1 MTAVLTRP
9 GVDAWRW
16 PDVAAVPRVPVKAA
30 IAAALLRRVRE
41 RLGIGDDLLVVHRP
55 DDFCRRLGAGGLI
68 GFGESYQAGDWD
80 SADLPAL
87 VGLLA
92 AHVGDLVP
100 RKLQWI
106 RRFHSRRMPQTEI
119 GSVANAGHNI
129 ARHYDLSNELFG
141 SFLDETR
148 TYSSALF
155 DSVAPAW
162 ENLATAQ
169 RRKIDRLLDLTGVG
183 RGTRVLEI
191 GTGWGELALRAAQRG
206 ARVDTVTL
214 SSEQRA
220 LVLQRARAA
229 GLDDRISVQLKDYR
243 KIEGR
248 RSYDVILSVEMIEAV
263 GEAYWPDYFSA
274 LRRLITPTGRI
285 GLQSITMDHQRMLAT
300 RHTYTWI
307 QKYVFPGG
315 LIPSPEVIEGSGLR
329 VLDRLDFGGDY
340 AHTLRLWRRRF
351 ASSFEGLRPLGFD
364 DTFRRTWELYL
375 AYSEAGFASGYLNV
389 HQYILGA
396 PQ

>member
-1 MTAVLTRP
+1 
-9 GVDAWRW
+9 
-16 PDVAAVPRVPVKAA
+16 
-30 IAAALLRRVRE
+30 
-41 RLGIGDDLLVVHRP
+41 
-55 DDFCRRLGAGGLI
+55 
-68 GFGESYQAGDWD
+68 
-80 SADLPAL
+80 
-87 VGLLA
+87 
-92 AHVGDLVP
+92 
-100 RKLQWI
+100 
-106 RRFHSRRMPQTEI
+106 
-119 GSVANAGHNI
+119 
-129 ARHYDLSNELFG
+129 
-141 SFLDETR
+141 
-148 TYSSALF
+148 
-155 DSVAPAW
+155 
-162 ENLATAQ
+162 
-169 RRKIDRLLDLTGVG
+169 
-183 RGTRVLEI
+183 LEI

-243 KIEGR
+243 KIEGQ